1 MKKLIISSVLSV
13 LKWIGTGIAFC
24 FLLYVAGFFLTA
36 GAVTV
41 LAQIRYY

>member
-1 MKKLIISSVLSV
+1 MRNKIMLSV
-13 LKWIGTGIAFC
+13 LKGIGKGIAFC
-24 FLLYVAGFFLTA
+24 FALYVAGFFLTA